1 MTFNEDLAERVRDA
15 LPPDVVAKRMFGGLG
30 FMVEGH
36 LTVALGRDDLMVRL
50 GASAVAEALT
60 VPGVSPS
67 IMGKRTMAD
76 WVLVDNESLTETTD
90 LIAWVDQAMAFVQ
103 TLPPK

>member
-1 MTFNEDLAERVRDA
+1 
-15 LPPDVVAKRMFGGLG
+15 
-30 FMVEGH
+30 
-36 LTVALGRDDLMVRL
+36 
-50 GASAVAEALT
+50 
-60 VPGVSPS
+60 
-67 IMGKRTMAD
+67 MGKRTMAD

>member
-1 MTFNEDLAERVRDA
+1 MTFNEELADRVRDA
-15 LPPDVVAKRMFGGLG
+15 LPPDVVEKHMFGGLG

-50 GASAVAEALT
+50 GAVAVAEALT

-67 IMGKRTMAD
+67 IMGQRTMAD
-76 WVLVDNESLTETTD
+76 WVLVANESLTEPAD
-90 LIAWVDQAMAFVQ
+90 LTAWVDQAMAFVQ